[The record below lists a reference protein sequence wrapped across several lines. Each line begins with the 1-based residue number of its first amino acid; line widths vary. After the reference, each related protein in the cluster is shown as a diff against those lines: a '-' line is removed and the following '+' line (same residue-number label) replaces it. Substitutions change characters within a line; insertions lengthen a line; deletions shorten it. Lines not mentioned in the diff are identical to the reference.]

1 MQPIGGSMDQIKV
14 GNFIAVMR
22 KEQGFTQEELGER
35 LGVTNKTI
43 SRWETGK
50 YMPDID
56 KLQELSTCLGVSV
69 NELLSGE
76 KIESADDFVKKA
88 DENLVE
94 VLNLHSAF
102 SLQEKI
108 AFYKRKWLKEHK
120 SYIVMWVIIWLALI
134 GVSAFLNHPIEYVV
148 GPLSG
153 LIIYGYVRNKM
164 MIYVESHAFGK

>member
-14 GNFIAVMR
+14 GNFIASMR
-22 KEQGFTQEELGER
+22 KERGLTQEGLGEK

-56 KLQELSTCLGVSV
+56 KLQELSSCLGGSV

-88 DENLVE
+88 DENLVD
-94 VLNLHSAF
+94 VLNLHCAF

-134 GVSAFLNHPIEYVV
+134 GGAAFLKHPIEYVV
-148 GPLSG
+148 GPLAG

-164 MIYVESHAFGK
+164 MIYVENHAFGK

>member
-1 MQPIGGSMDQIKV
+1 MQPIGGSMAQIKV

-76 KIESADDFVKKA
+76 KLENAADFVKKA

-94 VLNLHSAF
+94 VLNLHCFF

-108 AFYKRKWLKEHK
+108 VFYKRKWLKEHK
-120 SYIVMWVIIWLALI
+120 SFIFMWVIIWLALI
-134 GVSAFLNHPIEYVV
+134 VTTAFLKHPI
-148 GPLSG
+148 
-153 LIIYGYVRNKM
+153 
-164 MIYVESHAFGK
+164 

>member
-1 MQPIGGSMDQIKV
+1 MDQIKV
-14 GNFIAVMR
+14 GNFIAAMR
-22 KEQGFTQEELGER
+22 KEQGLTQESLGEK

-76 KIESADDFVKKA
+76 KIENADDFVRKA

-102 SLQEKI
+102 TLQEQI
-108 AFYKRKWLKEHK
+108 VFYKEKWLKEHK
-120 SYIVMWVIIWLALI
+120 SYIAMWIIIWCALLVGAIIWKNPIGFAAVPLA
-134 GVSAFLNHPIEYVV
+134 
-148 GPLSG
+148 G
-153 LIIYGYVRNKM
+153 LIIYGYVRNQM
-164 MIYVESHAFGK
+164 MNYVESHAFRK

>member
-56 KLQELSTCLGVSV
+56 KLQELSICLGVSV

-76 KIESADDFVKKA
+76 KLENAADFVKKA

-108 AFYKRKWLKEHK
+108 AFYKRKWLKSRNFNK
-120 SYIVMWVIIWLALI
+120 TKYSY
-134 GVSAFLNHPIEYVV
+134 
-148 GPLSG
+148 
-153 LIIYGYVRNKM
+153 
-164 MIYVESHAFGK
+164 